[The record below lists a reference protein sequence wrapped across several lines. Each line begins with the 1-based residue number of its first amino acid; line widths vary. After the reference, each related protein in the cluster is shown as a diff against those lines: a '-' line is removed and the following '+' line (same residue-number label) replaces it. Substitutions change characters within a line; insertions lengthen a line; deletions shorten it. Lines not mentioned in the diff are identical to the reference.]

1 MGLISSEMYL
11 GTTNKQKRIL
21 PQRKREE
28 GFPSREPIEPES
40 EIPIQLRGSDIFV
53 AWGFNLRKKVTILFS
68 VLAEISSTGR
78 MQVRQNGKTS
88 IFYRKEKEKKV
99 SRHERQITAV
109 RNFYLILFQG
119 RKKKS

>member
-1 MGLISSEMYL
+1 
-11 GTTNKQKRIL
+11 
-21 PQRKREE
+21 
-28 GFPSREPIEPES
+28 
-40 EIPIQLRGSDIFV
+40 
-53 AWGFNLRKKVTILFS
+53 
-68 VLAEISSTGR
+68 

-119 RKKKS
+119 RKKKAKAFCPANLPRPASREA